1 VSSQINRGV
10 RLRPEFQMRIK
21 AVVLDMDGL
30 MLDTEPLYK
39 CAADRQRAA
48 AVLTLAGKLRSL

>member
-1 VSSQINRGV
+1 MERD
-10 RLRPEFQMRIK
+10 MRVA

-39 CAADRQRAA
+39 YAADRQRAA
-48 AVLTLAGKLRSL
+48 TVLTLAGKLRSL